1 MRVRESQEFDSETGA
16 FRTLDRTMETVVPG
30 LPAPI
35 VVRAK
40 VLPDGEALKCSL
52 TVGARTTENT
62 LTGCRYNLEAVLAA
76 QLLAI
81 RPGVKEGDRLDS
93 EMPLVE
99 SNKAVRIVSEVR
111 GRKTMNFRG
120 VPTEVVEVRQEL
132 FELPPPGEAAP
143 AGKPPMA
150 RMTSRIDSRGRPIE
164 GDLLGQFTFRLES
177 KDDAQRMDAV
187 SDVMLATGV
196 ALDKPIAAAR
206 RKRPLTLRLTGMP
219 ADSALNDDRQSYEK
233 KGEGEYLLALRPAAA
248 PEKSA
253 PLTDA
258 EREKLAAFLSP
269 TPFLQSDDPKI
280 SAKAAEIVG
289 AEKDPWQ
296 AARLICAWV
305 HKNVEKVFTPV
316 ASNALD
322 TLTSLKGDCGEHSAL
337 CVALCRSAGVPARE
351 AAGLAYTDSSGKPML
366 GGHAWVEV
374 HAGGRWVAMDPTFGQ
389 DLADSLHIKIAESG
403 FAGVEGM
410 IRLADLLGKLKAE
423 VAAAE

>member
-1 MRVRESQEFDSETGA
+1 MTRGTLRLALLLPLLAAPLSFPAAAGAEPAPPGEKAAPAWKPLVGLDEWGGLYMAGQKCGWVHSTLKAEPRDGREVLVYRSQMTMKMKYQGVTAEMRVRESQEFDSETGA

-164 GDLLGQFTFRLES
+164 GDLL
-177 KDDAQRMDAV
+177 
-187 SDVMLATGV
+187 
-196 ALDKPIAAAR
+196 
-206 RKRPLTLRLTGMP
+206 
-219 ADSALNDDRQSYEK
+219 
-233 KGEGEYLLALRPAAA
+233 
-248 PEKSA
+248 
-253 PLTDA
+253 
-258 EREKLAAFLSP
+258 
-269 TPFLQSDDPKI
+269 
-280 SAKAAEIVG
+280 
-289 AEKDPWQ
+289 
-296 AARLICAWV
+296 
-305 HKNVEKVFTPV
+305 
-316 ASNALD
+316 
-322 TLTSLKGDCGEHSAL
+322 
-337 CVALCRSAGVPARE
+337 
-351 AAGLAYTDSSGKPML
+351 
-366 GGHAWVEV
+366 
-374 HAGGRWVAMDPTFGQ
+374 
-389 DLADSLHIKIAESG
+389 
-403 FAGVEGM
+403 
-410 IRLADLLGKLKAE
+410 
-423 VAAAE
+423 